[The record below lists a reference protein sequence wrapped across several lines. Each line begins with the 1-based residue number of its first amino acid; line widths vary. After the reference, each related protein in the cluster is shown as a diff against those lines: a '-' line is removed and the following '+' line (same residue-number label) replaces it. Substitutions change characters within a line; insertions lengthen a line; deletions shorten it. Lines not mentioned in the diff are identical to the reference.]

1 MREKRQGRR
10 SAEDALKT
18 RFTILTVAADLFCE
32 FGYAKVSL
40 RQISDKAGVSHSLL
54 RHHFGSKEKIW
65 HAISDGLHSYMS
77 QYMKLILSH
86 IPPETPANILLYRF
100 TLRLL
105 AHSLVNR
112 KPIQLIADSVRQD
125 DALFDYYIGTAG
137 EIERVIE
144 DLAAEYNQQFPDK
157 SLNVWEVKWQLL
169 MFAHSAASLTPFLKE
184 TWAEVTT
191 DLNECL
197 LHHLNLFNQTLVAKY
212 HVDEANIEHPKS
224 VQELVY
230 DMKCDWADIN
240 PTKLEN

>member
-1 MREKRQGRR
+1 MTEKRQGRR

-18 RFTILTVAADLFCE
+18 RFIILTVAADLFCE

-86 IPPETPANILLYRF
+86 IPQETPANITLYRF

-112 KPIQLIADSVRQD
+112 KPIQLIADSVRQEE
-125 DALFDYYIGTAG
+125 ALFDYYIGTAG
-137 EIERVIE
+137 EIEHVIE
-144 DLAAEYNQQFPDK
+144 ELATEYNHQFPDK
-157 SLNVWEVKWQLL
+157 SLNVWEMKWQLL

-184 TWAEVTT
+184 TWSHVTT
-191 DLNECL
+191 NLDECL
-197 LHHLNLFNQTLVAKY
+197 LLHLNLFNQTLVAKY
-212 HVDEANIEHPKS
+212 HVDEAYIEHPKS

-230 DMKCDWADIN
+230 DMKCDWGDIT
-240 PTKLEN
+240 PA

>member
-1 MREKRQGRR
+1 MTEKRQGRR

-18 RFTILTVAADLFCE
+18 RFIILTVAADLFCE

-86 IPPETPANILLYRF
+86 IPQETPANITLYRF

-112 KPIQLIADSVRQD
+112 KPIQLIADSVRQEE
-125 DALFDYYIGTAG
+125 ALFDYYIGTSG
-137 EIERVIE
+137 EIEHLIE
-144 DLAAEYNQQFPDK
+144 ELATEYNHQFPDK
-157 SLNVWEVKWQLL
+157 SLNVWEMKWQLL

-184 TWAEVTT
+184 TWSHVTT
-191 DLNECL
+191 DLDECL
-197 LHHLNLFNQTLVAKY
+197 LLHLNLFNQTLVAKY
-212 HVDEANIEHPKS
+212 HVDEAYIEHPKS

-230 DMKCDWADIN
+230 DMKCDWGNITPA
-240 PTKLEN
+240 

>member
-1 MREKRQGRR
+1 MTEKRQGRR

-18 RFTILTVAADLFCE
+18 RFIILTVAADLFCE

-86 IPPETPANILLYRF
+86 IPQDTPANITLYRF

-112 KPIQLIADSVRQD
+112 KPIQLIADSVRQEE
-125 DALFDYYIGTAG
+125 ALFDYYIGTAG
-137 EIERVIE
+137 EIEHVIE
-144 DLAAEYNQQFPDK
+144 ALATEYNHQFPDK
-157 SLNVWEVKWQLL
+157 SLNVWEMKWQLL

-184 TWAEVTT
+184 TWSHVTT
-191 DLNECL
+191 NLDECL
-197 LHHLNLFNQTLVAKY
+197 LLHLNLFNQTLVAKY
-212 HVDEANIEHPKS
+212 HVDEAYIEHPKS

-230 DMKCDWADIN
+230 DMKCDWGDIT
-240 PTKLEN
+240 PA